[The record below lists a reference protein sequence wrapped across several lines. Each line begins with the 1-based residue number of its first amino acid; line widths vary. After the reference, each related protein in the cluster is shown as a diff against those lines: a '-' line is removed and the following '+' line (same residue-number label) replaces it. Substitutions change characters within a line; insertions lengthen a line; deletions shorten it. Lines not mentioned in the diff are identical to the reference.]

1 MPPTQLS
8 SILVAIAV
16 LTALGCDG
24 PSSPAA
30 GDDRAREPG
39 LDAKLVDLEFDP
51 TDFVSVIDNTYL
63 PLTPGTAFHYRSE
76 TPDGLETG
84 LVRVTYNTKQIL
96 GVTARVVH
104 DQVFLDGDLTEDTFD
119 WFAQD
124 GDGNV
129 WYFGEDSKEIEDG
142 EVVSTEGSWQA
153 GVNGAEPGIIMLND
167 PRPGLSYRQELAPG
181 VAEDM
186 ARVLG
191 LKAKVEVPYD
201 QFYACLHTMEW
212 TPLERGVREHKFYCP
227 GVGLVLEVQPREGR
241 IRNELVAIT
250 HF

>member
-1 MPPTQLS
+1 MPATRFS
-8 SILVAIAV
+8 GILTAIAA
-16 LTALGCDG
+16 LTALGCEG
-24 PSSPAA
+24 PSGPAG
-30 GDDRAREPG
+30 GDERAREPG

-51 TDFVSVIDNTYL
+51 ANFVSPINNVYL
-63 PLTPGTAFHYRSE
+63 PLAPGTAFHYRSE

-84 LVRVTYNTKQIL
+84 LVRVTYDTKQIL
-96 GVTARVVH
+96 GVTTRVVH

-124 GDGNV
+124 ADGNV

-153 GVNGAEPGIIMLND
+153 GVDGAEPGIVMLDD
-167 PRPGLSYRQELAPG
+167 PRPGLAYRQELAPD

-191 LKAKVEVPYD
+191 LKAKVEVAYGEFD
-201 QFYACLHTMEW
+201 RCLHTMEW